1 MAVMVSELDRLRG
14 AFVCLLLAL
23 ARKYQVKVLGLTRDS
38 LAAVLEKAYR
48 RVILKCHPDKGGSGV
63 DQVRLNDARDLWKA
77 AARAPRARERP
88 PPAAGTMALPGDA
101 RRRQET
107 HRDARKRF
115 DERTTPPEPRRG
127 APKVPY
133 KHQAGTPQGFPE
145 ARYLSAGRTPAKW
158 VPPFPP
164 ETPPRHDWG
173 LLAKKFV

>member
-1 MAVMVSELDRLRG
+1 MVSELDRLRR
-14 AFVCLLLAL
+14 AFVCLLPAL

-101 RRRQET
+101 RRRTET
-107 HRDARKRF
+107 PGNALTKGQHPRKQN
-115 DERTTPPEPRRG
+115 PV
-127 APKVPY
+127 K
-133 KHQAGTPQGFPE
+133 
-145 ARYLSAGRTPAKW
+145 TPAQRK
-158 VPPFPP
+158 VSV
-164 ETPPRHDWG
+164 
-173 LLAKKFV
+173 AISAQAC

>member
-1 MAVMVSELDRLRG
+1 MAVMVSELDRLRR

-77 AARAPRARERP
+77 AARAPRARGRP

-115 DERTTPPEPRRG
+115 DERTTPPDRAAKSCENTSAAEGVRSHFDPSVLTGVRRL
-127 APKVPY
+127 V
-133 KHQAGTPQGFPE
+133 F
-145 ARYLSAGRTPAKW
+145 GRDG
-158 VPPFPP
+158 V
-164 ETPPRHDWG
+164 
-173 LLAKKFV
+173 